1 MTERKGE
8 APVKQK
14 LKKWRQN
21 MKRIMTMA
29 AIGIIA
35 IGFGTA
41 TLNAAET
48 GTGTK
53 IMKDGLKN
61 GLKEGLKNGT
71 KNGMKEGLKNGTKN
85 GMKNGL
91 KEGLKNGMKNGM
103 KNGKKNGDKK

>member
-1 MTERKGE
+1 
-8 APVKQK
+8 
-14 LKKWRQN
+14 

-48 GTGTK
+48 GTK
-53 IMKDGLKN
+53 IIKN

-71 KNGMKEGLKNGTKN
+71 
-85 GMKNGL
+85 
-91 KEGLKNGMKNGM
+91 KNGMKNGM

>member
-1 MTERKGE
+1 
-8 APVKQK
+8 
-14 LKKWRQN
+14 

-53 IMKDGLKN
+53 IIKN

-71 KNGMKEGLKNGTKN
+71 
-85 GMKNGL
+85 
-91 KEGLKNGMKNGM
+91 KNGMKNGM

>member
-8 APVKQK
+8 ALTKQK

-53 IMKDGLKN
+53 II
-61 GLKEGLKNGT
+61 
-71 KNGMKEGLKNGTKN
+71 
-85 GMKNGL
+85 KNGL

>member
-1 MTERKGE
+1 
-8 APVKQK
+8 
-14 LKKWRQN
+14 

-53 IMKDGLKN
+53 IMKN
-61 GLKEGLKNGT
+61 GLKNGT
-71 KNGMKEGLKNGTKN
+71 
-85 GMKNGL
+85 
-91 KEGLKNGMKNGM
+91 KNGMKNGM